1 MLTRD
6 PYVLADQVS
15 RVLVERED
23 RFRVGLFVVEAGVA
37 QGQID
42 VPEIAYFCQGIATQN
57 NGSQIMVIKIS
68 GINWIVF

>member
-1 MLTRD
+1 VFFARD

-42 VPEIAYFCQGIATQN
+42 VPEIAYFCQGI
-57 NGSQIMVIKIS
+57 V
-68 GINWIVF
+68 